1 MVSTPSQGFDD
12 PPQRPCD
19 PLLPVADPPLRCR
32 SAAFCPKLDCVISRV
47 YDQSPM
53 KNHLGQRHQLVN
65 ASRHKITVGG
75 NVPVCKCAAAP
86 RVLRLPERSLNE
98 AAAQTAC
105 GSIRATAVRMHSSS
119 LLPLLGKPERSCCTD
134 HVDDTR
140 GIATG
145 YEILTE
151 N

>member
-1 MVSTPSQGFDD
+1 MVSPPSQGFDD

-19 PLLPVADPPLRCR
+19 PLLPWADPPLRCR

-65 ASRHKITVGG
+65 ASRHKITVGDS
-75 NVPVCKCAAAP
+75 VPVCKAP
-86 RVLRLPERSLNE
+86 RFCVLPERSLNE

-105 GSIRATAVRMHSSS
+105 GSTRVTAVRIGS
-119 LLPLLGKPERSCCTD
+119 
-134 HVDDTR
+134 
-140 GIATG
+140 
-145 YEILTE
+145 
-151 N
+151 

>member
-105 GSIRATAVRMHSSS
+105 GSIRATAVRLAAPFYPFLES
-119 LLPLLGKPERSCCTD
+119 LSEAAAQITWTTPVGSR
-134 HVDDTR
+134 R
-140 GIATG
+140 GTKF
-145 YEILTE
+145 
-151 N
+151 